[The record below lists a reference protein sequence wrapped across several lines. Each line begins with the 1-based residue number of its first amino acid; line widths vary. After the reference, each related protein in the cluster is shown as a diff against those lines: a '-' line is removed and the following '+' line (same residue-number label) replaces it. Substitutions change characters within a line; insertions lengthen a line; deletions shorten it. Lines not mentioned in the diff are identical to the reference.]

1 VAKLMRH
8 VGEGK
13 KLKIDMATRA
23 AEVIVRSNEA
33 SPHMLNA
40 TTRVKTREIYTYQHT
55 VGVTSLLTS
64 FAMQDKSSD
73 EILEIA
79 IGGILHDIGKV
90 PIPDEVLHKTERLTD
105 EEFKLMKQHVRHSR
119 EILYEDSK
127 LTKIQADIALQ
138 HHMRPDGK
146 GYDSGLSAEKISE
159 IGATAAIIDV
169 YDALST
175 RRVYKEAWE
184 PTHALKNMLKW
195 GEAQF
200 NIPIL
205 TRFIKH
211 MGIYPSGTCVLL
223 ESGRIGYVLMQN
235 KDLLKPIVRLKLDT
249 RTRRLMAEDLDLT
262 AVKDDRIER
271 VVSPFE
277 YSLDERII

>member
-1 VAKLMRH
+1 MSGIAEKFCT
-8 VGEGK
+8 K
-13 KLKIDMATRA
+13 TQNSLKFKQI
-23 AEVIVRSNEA
+23 
-33 SPHMLNA
+33 SPCSI
-40 TTRVKTREIYTYQHT
+40 TW
-55 VGVTSLLTS
+55 
-64 FAMQDKSSD
+64 
-73 EILEIA
+73 
-79 IGGILHDIGKV
+79 
-90 PIPDEVLHKTERLTD
+90 
-105 EEFKLMKQHVRHSR
+105 
-119 EILYEDSK
+119 
-127 LTKIQADIALQ
+127 
-138 HHMRPDGK
+138 PDGK